1 MNNNFYTD
9 KDSDIESLL
18 NKKIGFIGF
27 GNQGSA
33 QAKNLKDSGLNIKI
47 ALREDSKTID
57 NVVKSGFNLASI
69 DELIGWADIISI
81 QIPDINVPDVIRY
94 IIKSKRN
101 NLIILLSHAYAISY
115 NEFLSESNLEFILV
129 APSAPGYIVRSKFV
143 SGTGVPGLIAV
154 SRNDILDIALAYS
167 KGIGLTRVGVYLTT
181 FDIETK
187 TDLFGEQAVLV
198 GGLYALITKSFKILI
213 DNGYDPK
220 ISWLVCFY
228 ELKNIVDTVHRIGF
242 HKFFTEISHNAKIGA
257 EKAISSSFGDAINR
271 EMKKIFIDIDNG
283 SFKEYIDSDIANYN
297 FKNFLKDLEDS
308 EFNKTHESMINIIY
322 NNESK

>member
-1 MNNNFYTD
+1 
-9 KDSDIESLL
+9 
-18 NKKIGFIGF
+18 
-27 GNQGSA
+27 
-33 QAKNLKDSGLNIKI
+33 
-47 ALREDSKTID
+47 
-57 NVVKSGFNLASI
+57 
-69 DELIGWADIISI
+69 IGWADIISI

-154 SRNDILDIALAYS
+154 TRNDILDIALAYS